1 MAYWTGPSGL
11 FSTPRDRGIVEVEAV
26 LRRLGAEVGAGG
38 QPSRRFWVSALALFA
53 VLAGLAGTSSSALA
67 AGPKPDPPPI
77 LRPPP
82 PPSPQLVP
90 PPPPPPTYV
99 QPPPPPPVVY
109 QAPPSGPTAGQV
121 LAAQKAAARAKAAKQ
136 AKAHRLKKQRLKRQR
151 VAALRRAEGALQR
164 SAAHSRAPARPLSAI
179 SASRSARGGGNPT
192 DAMSPVV
199 LPILFLTTALLFV
212 GLGFLPAT
220 AIPEPR
226 MASLLEEHHGHLT
239 LVGGI
244 LFCVAISVALTV
256 LAT

>member
-1 MAYWTGPSGL
+1 
-11 FSTPRDRGIVEVEAV
+11 
-26 LRRLGAEVGAGG
+26 
-38 QPSRRFWVSALALFA
+38 
-53 VLAGLAGTSSSALA
+53 
-67 AGPKPDPPPI
+67 
-77 LRPPP
+77 
-82 PPSPQLVP
+82 
-90 PPPPPPTYV
+90 
-99 QPPPPPPVVY
+99 VVY

-136 AKAHRLKKQRLKRQR
+136 AKAQRLKRQR
-151 VAALRRAEGALQR
+151 LKRQRLAALRRAEGLQR

-179 SASRSARGGGNPT
+179 AASWSARGGGKPT

-199 LPILFLTTALLFV
+199 LPILVLTTIGALLFV

-244 LFCVAISVALTV
+244 LFCIAISFALTV